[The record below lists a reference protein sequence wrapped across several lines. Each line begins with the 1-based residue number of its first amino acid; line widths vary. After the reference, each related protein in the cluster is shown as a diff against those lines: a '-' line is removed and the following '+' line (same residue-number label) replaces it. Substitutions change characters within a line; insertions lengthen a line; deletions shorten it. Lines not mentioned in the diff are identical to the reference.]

1 MQGSRTGVKPFVL
14 AMTRRAVARRGVRR
28 ANAGAEGINRRQFF
42 APEGDLDYGM
52 VAPFLK
58 RHRGAKVG

>member
-1 MQGSRTGVKPFVL
+1 MQGNRPGVKPFVG
-14 AMTRRAVARRGVRR
+14 AMARRLVACRGGRR
-28 ANAGAEGINRRQFF
+28 ANAGADGINRRLFF